1 MHNLWEEMLPF
12 YIAGALPKGEATRL
26 ERHLERCE
34 ICSQSLNEWKQIA
47 TAVRAE
53 AASQMRA
60 LPPLAPEILREA
72 SEQRP
77 NQTFQTSEMPRLV
90 PKPRSTPRYSAPI
103 VTLVAAVTVL
113 LIGGVLALM
122 VMRPPDPNA
131 NGVALLPTSTL
142 THTPI
147 PVTLAPTLE
156 PTDVVPTDVPRI
168 IVIEPSETPIR
179 ETATPLT
186 APTSL
191 PPPTQLAYIPPPT
204 QVTPAQQF
212 PTYLP
217 PPTMTPFVEESMAL
231 SAAESSL
238 ASGTGGGGG
247 GCSAQPAIP
256 SGSVI
261 NLYSRPRTDAAVLA
275 TVAATDWLTALAVSD
290 NGWYQVQ
297 SAAGNVGWVQ
307 QSLVTPSG
315 SCDSLPLIA
324 ADSATTT
331 LATPTV
337 LPFPSLEP
345 TSAQTQTSDA
355 VPPEVTA
362 SVM

>member
-77 NQTFQTSEMPRLV
+77 NQMFQTGEMPRLV
-90 PKPRSTPRYSAPI
+90 PKPRSAPRYSAPI

-142 THTPI
+142 THTPL
-147 PVTLAPTLE
+147 PVTLAPSLV

-191 PPPTQLAYIPPPT
+191 PPPTQLAFVPPPT
-204 QVTPAQQF
+204 QVVPLQQF

-217 PPTMTPFVEESMAL
+217 PPTATPFVEEAMAM
-231 SAAESSL
+231 SAANSSL
-238 ASGTGGGGG
+238 ASGTGGGG
-247 GCSAQPAIP
+247 CAAQPAIP

-261 NLYSRPRTDAAVLA
+261 NLYARPRTDAAVLT
-275 TVAATDWLTALAVSD
+275 TVAAADWLKALAVSD

-297 SAAGNVGWVQ
+297 SAAGSVGWVQ

-315 SCDSLPLIA
+315 SCDSLPLIP
-324 ADSATTT
+324 ADTATDA

-337 LPFPSLEP
+337 LPFDKLEP
-345 TSAQTQTSDA
+345 TSAQTQTSDY
-355 VPPEVTA
+355 VPPEVTV